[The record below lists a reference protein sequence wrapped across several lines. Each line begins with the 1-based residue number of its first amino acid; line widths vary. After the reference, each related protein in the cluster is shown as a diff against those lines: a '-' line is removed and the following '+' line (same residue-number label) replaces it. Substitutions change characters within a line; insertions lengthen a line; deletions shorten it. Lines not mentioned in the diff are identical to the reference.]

1 MIFTHTGLM
10 GDFVQTWPIASWYY
24 KQTGEKIT
32 FVLANVPCFK
42 DIAELTLNQPF
53 TKEIVK
59 VPHVVENYSMGGQP
73 YKFNPSNFGLK
84 VSI

>member
-32 FVLANVPCFK
+32 FVLALRLV
-42 DIAELTLNQPF
+42 TL
-53 TKEIVK
+53 VA
-59 VPHVVENYSMGGQP
+59 V
-73 YKFNPSNFGLK
+73 
-84 VSI
+84 